1 MHRKQNTDLI
11 PADTELE
18 KTLRSLRKIKK
29 AGNSIMADERQEQTD
44 EHREAV
50 RRPPIT
56 DTMEDFWRPIIQD
69 EYSAIRQPAVEANNF
84 ELKPALITMVQQH
97 QFTGHPTEDPNEHLG
112 RFLRMANTVKLN
124 GVRPEVIKL
133 HLFPFSLR
141 DTAATWY
148 ESLPY
153 GSVDTWEEL
162 VEAYLCRFFP
172 PSLTSERRREI
183 IVFQQGEDESLYVA
197 WERFKRLLKRCPMHG
212 IDLKTQMDIVYHA
225 LNDIS
230 KGIIDASCCGAFKRK
245 SAEEARDLIEDLA
258 KCNMK
263 TPSEFSRGTSR
274 GKGILELNK
283 MSAMEAKLDAIMH
296 RMDKQ
301 EKKTYTAHEIG
312 AVERELL
319 KEGADRAVEEQFYN
333 TEEAKYLGEQR
344 NYHFKPNTNLP
355 THYHPALRNH
365 ENLSYGGGASQGPRQ
380 VQNPPQGYQ
389 QPPRF
394 QQQGIEHRNEYH
406 GQRRALSFEEQMLQ
420 FMGDNKKLLN
430 LHEQKFAELGAAATN
445 FQVFQNTTNATLKN
459 LETQVGQLALTLQ
472 SQKKDAFPS
481 DTKKNPKDCM
491 AVQLRSGKELEMMTE
506 KVDSN
511 IERESPEGEKELE
524 RKKERVDRK
533 DLHDSVPAVPFPQR
547 LQKSKIEE
555 QFARFL
561 KTFQKLEI
569 SMPFTE
575 VVTQMPLYAK
585 FLKDILS
592 KKRKIEREGIVNLT
606 ATCSA
611 LMKKELPEKMKD
623 PGSFTIPCMI
633 EGVEIQK
640 ALCDS
645 GASINLMPLSVAKQL
660 SLGELIPTTITLQM
674 ADRSMVKPEG
684 VLEDV
689 LVTVGKFVFPV
700 DFIVLEMETDS
711 QVPLLLGRPFLAT
724 GAALI
729 DMQKG
734 VLTLRVGEEAAAFN
748 LIEGMQNIDIDR
760 EMSNIVDDVYTH
772 NYDVQDDCN
781 DQIFINEKEIN
792 FQYIED
798 EYSEFP
804 FDSFHSI
811 ETVMSME
818 QGKEE
823 QEGNN
828 EKEEI
833 QQETSE
839 EGLVLKELPSHLKY
853 IYLEPPQRK
862 PVIISA
868 RLSDEEEQK
877 LLQILKKHKESI
889 AWSIEELKG
898 ISPSIC
904 MHKIL
909 LEETF
914 RPTVEHQR
922 RLNPVMKEV
931 VKKEVL
937 KLLNAGF
944 IYAISDSPWVS
955 PVHVVPKKGGFTV
968 IRNEKNELIPT
979 RTVTGWRVCIDYRKL
994 NTATRKDHFP
1004 LPFIDQM
1011 LDRLAGHPHFCF
1023 LDGYSGYNQIA
1034 IAPEDQEK
1042 TTFTCP
1048 YGTFAFRRMPFG
1060 LCNAPAT
1067 FQRCMMSIFSDLVE
1081 EVMEIF
1087 MDDFTVYG
1095 SSFDQCLQNLE
1106 TVLQRCQDKQLALN
1120 WEKCHFMVTEGIVL
1134 GHKISATGLEVD
1146 QSKVSIIKTLA
1157 PPTTVKG
1164 VRSFLG
1170 HAGFYRR
1177 FIKDFSKIA
1186 RPLCRLLEKD
1196 SRFNFDDSC
1205 RVAFE
1210 EIKSKLIQAPVMAA
1224 PDWDQGFEIMC
1235 DASDFAMGAAL
1246 GQRKEKIFRIIYY
1259 ASRTFNEAQENYS
1272 TTEKEMLAIV
1282 FACEKFRQ
1290 YILGSH
1296 VVVHTDHAA
1305 IKYLMSK
1312 KEAKPRLIRWVLLLQ
1327 EFDLE
1332 IKDKRGCDNVIA
1344 DHLSRAERS
1353 TGEEE
1358 EVELKENFP
1367 DEQLFTVS
1375 CQLPWYADIVNYL
1388 ACGVVPSEFTSQQ
1401 KRKLRTDSRYY
1412 IWDDPFLFK
1421 RGADMIIRKCVPET
1435 EQGKILDECHASPYG
1450 GHFSGERTAHKI
1462 LQSGFY
1468 WPTIFRDCAE
1478 WVKMCDR
1485 CQKIGNISNRNEMPL
1500 RGIMVVQIF
1509 DVWGIDFMGP
1519 FPPSFGNL
1527 YILLAVDYVSKWVEA
1542 VACSRNDANTV
1553 VAFLQKNILSRFGTP
1568 RTIISDGGSHFAN
1581 RIFAKLMSRYGIKH
1595 VMSLAYHPQTN
1606 GQAEIS
1612 NREIKRILE
1621 KTVSSSRKDWSSK
1634 LDDALWAYR
1643 TAYKTP
1649 IGMSPYRIVFGKPCH
1664 LPLELEYKAMWAI
1677 KKLNFDFKTAREE
1690 RLLQLS
1696 ELEELRNEAYDSA
1709 TIYKDKTKKWHD
1721 QRILRKEFRA
1731 GEKVLLFNSRL
1742 KLFPGKLKSK
1752 WGGPYTVVSSN
1763 IYGAVTLRTD
1773 TGEEFRVNGQR
1784 LKHYLGREE
1793 RMEELQQV
1801 IWKEEEAE
1809 QQVQLRT

>member
-1 MHRKQNTDLI
+1 MHRKQSTDLI

-29 AGNSIMADERQEQTD
+29 AENSIMADERQEQTD

-319 KEGADRAVEEQFYN
+319 KEGADRTVEEQFYN

-394 QQQGIEHRNEYH
+394 QQQQQQGIEHRNEYH

-511 IERESPEGEKELE
+511 IEREGPEGEKELE

-561 KTFQKLEI
+561 RTFQKLEI

-700 DFIVLEMETDS
+700 DFIVLEMEADS

-748 LIEGMQNIDIDR
+748 MIEGMQNIDIDR
-760 EMSNIVDDVYTH
+760 ESSNVVDDVYIH
-772 NYDVQDDCN
+772 NYDVQDECN
-781 DQIFINEKEIN
+781 DQ
-792 FQYIED
+792 
-798 EYSEFP
+798 
-804 FDSFHSI
+804 
-811 ETVMSME
+811 
-818 QGKEE
+818 
-823 QEGNN
+823 
-828 EKEEI
+828 
-833 QQETSE
+833 
-839 EGLVLKELPSHLKY
+839 
-853 IYLEPPQRK
+853 
-862 PVIISA
+862 
-868 RLSDEEEQK
+868 
-877 LLQILKKHKESI
+877 
-889 AWSIEELKG
+889 
-898 ISPSIC
+898 
-904 MHKIL
+904 
-909 LEETF
+909 
-914 RPTVEHQR
+914 
-922 RLNPVMKEV
+922 
-931 VKKEVL
+931 
-937 KLLNAGF
+937 
-944 IYAISDSPWVS
+944 
-955 PVHVVPKKGGFTV
+955 
-968 IRNEKNELIPT
+968 
-979 RTVTGWRVCIDYRKL
+979 
-994 NTATRKDHFP
+994 
-1004 LPFIDQM
+1004 
-1011 LDRLAGHPHFCF
+1011 
-1023 LDGYSGYNQIA
+1023 
-1034 IAPEDQEK
+1034 
-1042 TTFTCP
+1042 
-1048 YGTFAFRRMPFG
+1048 
-1060 LCNAPAT
+1060 
-1067 FQRCMMSIFSDLVE
+1067 
-1081 EVMEIF
+1081 IF

-1095 SSFDQCLQNLE
+1095 SSFDLCLQNLE

-1196 SRFNFDDSC
+1196 SRFNFDESC

-1485 CQKIGNISNRNEMPL
+1485 CQKIGNISSRNEMPL

-1763 IYGAVTLRTD
+1763 TYGAVTLRND

-1793 RMEELQQV
+1793 GMEELHQV
-1801 IWKEEEAE
+1801 IWIEEECRTTSPAE
-1809 QQVQLRT
+1809 DLKLSS